1 MGLGSTAKKVQ
12 KLADKAEQLYAQLQ
26 DVRERMSGLEESAK
40 NTEQRVERI
49 ERELEN
55 QHALLVAL
63 AEQQGLDPDRVI
75 AESAITEV
83 EEGDDVGAEVD
94 GAEDDG
100 DAGDGGEAN
109 SAGTDE
115 R

>member
-12 KLADKAEQLYAQLQ
+12 KLADRAEQLYAQLQ

-40 NTEQRVERI
+40 ETEQRVQRI
-49 ERELEN
+49 ERELEG
-55 QHALLVAL
+55 QRALLVAL
-63 AEQQGLDPDRVI
+63 AEERGIDPDRVL

-83 EEGDDVGAEVD
+83 
-94 GAEDDG
+94 
-100 DAGDGGEAN
+100 DAGDESDTDGADGEAN
-109 SAGTDE
+109 SAGTGD